1 MRQLTATC
9 PLTEPPAWAVLQ
21 RQLMSV
27 MNEAVHPFVA
37 KYTRPDG
44 SLVWNQP
51 WAHSEDD
58 FYESFHNWPL
68 LYLLGGGQHL
78 LDLGVREW
86 EAVTRQ
92 LTTLG
97 LVDKEYSRRDD
108 QFHQG
113 ESDIYFYLLCLA
125 DPRRPQHQE
134 RARRFAGLY
143 LNDDPDV
150 TNYDYQ
156 HRVVRSPYN
165 GSAPPDFRFFRGEP
179 AYGWSAGMARYGLP
193 CYDLPGITCIED
205 LKDEQLAR
213 RMGQAM
219 EERMSRGDVA
229 PNLAL
234 TSLVTNAWLLTG
246 ESRYRQWVLDY
257 VEVWCDR
264 ARANG
269 GLLPDNVGLDG
280 QVGAY
285 TGGRWYGGLYG
296 WTWPHGFYNLQMAA
310 TLAAANALLLTG
322 DSSYLELPRR
332 QLARIVALGERRRVD
347 TEPMSLREHWIG
359 QLDDLGGDGAAFLA
373 PYRYGAAGWFDY
385 QPLSPIYP
393 VALWN
398 LSMDRQD
405 WDIIEFLR
413 HRSGYDW
420 GEVRGFHTKED
431 AGHEQPWVRYLAGG
445 NPGYPE
451 AALQAA
457 WGQVGRRLAMVN
469 LDDHAADHAD
479 VHHWQK
485 LNPVT
490 TESLVQLT
498 LGGPQF
504 LYNGGL
510 LATRLRHFDAQA
522 RRPGLPPD
530 VAALVETLTA
540 DTTVLRLVNLSPGS
554 PRQVIVQ
561 GGAYGEHVFG
571 DADFTDMAS
580 SFPGPL
586 DDYAA
591 PPVATGWA
599 TAHVGA
605 SQLQV
610 NLPPSSQITLRLGTR
625 RYHGQATARL
635 PW

>member
-1 MRQLTATC
+1 MLQLTATC

-21 RQLMSV
+21 RQLLSV
-27 MNEAVHPFVA
+27 MNEAVHPFLT

-68 LYLLGGGQHL
+68 LYVLGGGQHL

-92 LTTLG
+92 LTALG

-125 DPRRPQHQE
+125 DPQRRQHQE

-150 TNYDYQ
+150 TNYDYE

-193 CYDLPGITCIED
+193 CYDVPGITRIED
-205 LKDEQLAR
+205 LQDEQLAR

-229 PNLAL
+229 PNLGL

-246 ESRYRQWVLDY
+246 EPRYRKWVLDY
-257 VEVWCDR
+257 VEVWCER

-322 DSSYLELPRR
+322 DSGYLELPRR
-332 QLARIVALGERRRVD
+332 QLARIVALGEHRRVE

-359 QLDDLGGDGAAFLA
+359 QLGGRDGDGAAFLA

-398 LSMDRQD
+398 LSMDPQD
-405 WDIIEFLR
+405 WDCIEFLR
-413 HRSGYDW
+413 QNSGYDW

-431 AGHEQPWVRYLAGG
+431 AGHEQPWVRYLAGR

-469 LDDHAADHAD
+469 LDTHAEDHAD

-554 PRQVIVQ
+554 ARQVIVQ

-571 DADFTDMAS
+571 DVRYVDVAS
-580 SFPGPL
+580 VFPGPL

-591 PPVATGWA
+591 APLATTLA

-605 SQLQV
+605 NQLQV
-610 NLPPSSQITLRLGTR
+610 NLPPSSQITLQLATR